1 LKNVLVETIFFLM
14 CRISSSSLSF
24 SLSLSLW
31 NQVEMEQERDQLAL
45 ELDRVHAHGIDQTR
59 SWRDMVAARDRQIV
73 RLEDQLSKIAGS
85 GDEAKRAAAQV
96 LVRKLHEMRRNEEE
110 RVLAEAT
117 ASMASTSNTMNDTGG
132 SSSTGSTGSL
142 SNTQQDVMQARIV
155 ALQNEIRQMR
165 EEGGVSLVVA
175 SRQAARAAEIATA
188 SMTMTVKRM
197 ERHMKGEEASP

>member
-1 LKNVLVETIFFLM
+1 M
-14 CRISSSSLSF
+14 
-24 SLSLSLW
+24 
-31 NQVEMEQERDQLAL
+31 
-45 ELDRVHAHGIDQTR
+45 
-59 SWRDMVAARDRQIV
+59 
-73 RLEDQLSKIAGS
+73 
-85 GDEAKRAAAQV
+85 
-96 LVRKLHEMRRNEEE
+96 
-110 RVLAEAT
+110 LAEAT